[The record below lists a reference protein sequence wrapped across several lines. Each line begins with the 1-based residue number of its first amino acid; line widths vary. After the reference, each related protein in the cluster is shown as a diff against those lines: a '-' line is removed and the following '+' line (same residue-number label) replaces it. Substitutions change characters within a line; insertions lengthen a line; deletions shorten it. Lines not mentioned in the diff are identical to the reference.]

1 MRPVAL
7 RAFASLI
14 PLVFFACGGDSTTGP
29 PADVI
34 PEPLAGRWAA
44 EPACVPSGCGFIL
57 APVSDPTNTFNA
69 TAVLGIT
76 TEITIARS
84 GGFSLTSTGTVPA
97 SGTARVASPGI
108 LVVTSLGGAV
118 DTIDYSISGTALSIH
133 IRKAYTFPYVTS
145 DGVPVPANAG
155 GVFHRK

>member
-1 MRPVAL
+1 MRSVL
-7 RAFASLI
+7 RRTLASLV
-14 PLVFFACGGDSTTGP
+14 PLAFVACGGDSPSGP

-34 PEPLAGRWAA
+34 PEALAGRWAA
-44 EPACVPSGCGFIL
+44 EPACVPAGCGFIL
-57 APVSDPTNTFNA
+57 APVTDPTNTFNA

-97 SGTARVASPGI
+97 SGTARVASPGV
-108 LVVTSLGGAV
+108 LVVTSLSGAV
-118 DTIDYSISGTALSIH
+118 DTIDYSISGIALSIH

>member
-1 MRPVAL
+1 MRSVLRRAL
-7 RAFASLI
+7 ASLVPMALI
-14 PLVFFACGGDSTTGP
+14 ACGGDSPSGP
-29 PADVI
+29 SADII
-34 PEPLAGRWAA
+34 PEALAGRWAA
-44 EPACVPSGCGFIL
+44 EPACVTAGCGFIL
-57 APVSDPTNTFNA
+57 TPVTDPTNTFNA

-97 SGTARVASPGI
+97 SGTARVASPGV

-118 DTIDYSISGTALSIH
+118 DTIDYSISGIALSIH